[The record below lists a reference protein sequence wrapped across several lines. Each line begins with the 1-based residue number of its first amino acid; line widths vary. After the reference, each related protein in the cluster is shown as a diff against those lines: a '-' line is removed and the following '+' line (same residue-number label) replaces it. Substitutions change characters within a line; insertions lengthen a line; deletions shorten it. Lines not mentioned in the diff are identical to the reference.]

1 MKNYLT
7 PNWIAYN
14 KQSFNEF
21 YSNKYL
27 QLKRPID
34 KTYALSKL
42 NQNNKESLNIPT
54 IPSQ

>member
-14 KQSFNEF
+14 KQLFNEF

-27 QLKRPID
+27 QLKKI
-34 KTYALSKL
+34 
-42 NQNNKESLNIPT
+42 N
-54 IPSQ
+54 

>member
-14 KQSFNEF
+14 KKLFNKF

-27 QLKRPID
+27 QLK
-34 KTYALSKL
+34 K
-42 NQNNKESLNIPT
+42 NN
-54 IPSQ
+54 